1 MVVDGRTGQFVECD
15 DPSSPFDRAFVDGE
29 VDKKVSA
36 IDWEKIQRADPD
48 LKRIYS
54 FLESGSV
61 PTRDELAGE
70 SAEVR
75 SLVYSL
81 PLFRVVDGVLRY
93 FRKEPEDRP
102 VQTSIKRLLG
112 RLVVPQGARR
122 MLVGFVHS
130 ATSHLSSRR
139 IYPLFSERF
148 WWPSMGSDLK
158 TWIRCCELCQQVKP
172 GDKRG
177 RYPLASERCGF
188 PMDRLSL
195 DISGPW
201 PVTEGGNRYILAIT
215 DYFSKWLELCAL
227 PDKTAQSVACALH
240 KFVARHGIMNR
251 LHSDRG
257 REFTA
262 AVFQHLCIL
271 MGVKQTHTSGYAPWS
286 NAQVER
292 GNRTVKTMLQALTRE
307 HRKEWD
313 QCLPFVMQAYN
324 GTVHASTGFT
334 PSLLMHSQCQ
344 NPRLPLDL
352 LLGPIAETQHERDLS
367 CYADYVEQQR
377 ALAQQVHAIV
387 RTHLKRSAEL
397 QARMHERGGLRV
409 HEYSVGSEVW
419 YYYPPNVTNKLGT
432 PWIGPFKVLG
442 TDPGKNLVKV
452 TLRGVP
458 RWVNGANVKPV
469 RRMEDGTFL

>member
-1 MVVDGRTGQFVECD
+1 
-15 DPSSPFDRAFVDGE
+15 
-29 VDKKVSA
+29 
-36 IDWEKIQRADPD
+36 
-48 LKRIYS
+48 
-54 FLESGSV
+54 
-61 PTRDELAGE
+61 
-70 SAEVR
+70 
-75 SLVYSL
+75 
-81 PLFRVVDGVLRY
+81 
-93 FRKEPEDRP
+93 
-102 VQTSIKRLLG
+102 
-112 RLVVPQGARR
+112 
-122 MLVGFVHS
+122 
-130 ATSHLSSRR
+130 
-139 IYPLFSERF
+139 
-148 WWPSMGSDLK
+148 MGSDLK
-158 TWIRCCELCQQVKP
+158 TWIRCCELCQQIKP

-201 PVTEGGNRYILAIT
+201 PGTEGGNRYILAIT
-215 DYFSKWLELCAL
+215 DHFSKWLELCAL

-271 MGVKQTHTSGYAPWS
+271 MGVKQTYTSGYAPWS

-292 GNRTVKTMLQALTRE
+292 GNRTVRTMLQVLTRE

-352 LLGPIAETQHERDLS
+352 LLGPMAETQLERDFS
-367 CYADYVEQQR
+367 CYSDYVEKQR
-377 ALAQQVHAIV
+377 ALAQKVHAIV
-387 RTHLKRSAEL
+387 RAHLKTSAEL

-419 YYYPPNVTNKLGT
+419 YYYPPNVMNKLGT
-432 PWIGPFKVLG
+432 PWTGPFKVLG
-442 TDPGKNLVKV
+442 TDMSKNLVKI

-469 RRMEDGTFL
+469 RRMKDGTFL

>member
-1 MVVDGRTGQFVECD
+1 M
-15 DPSSPFDRAFVDGE
+15 
-29 VDKKVSA
+29 
-36 IDWEKIQRADPD
+36 
-48 LKRIYS
+48 
-54 FLESGSV
+54 
-61 PTRDELAGE
+61 
-70 SAEVR
+70 
-75 SLVYSL
+75 
-81 PLFRVVDGVLRY
+81 
-93 FRKEPEDRP
+93 
-102 VQTSIKRLLG
+102 QTSIKRLLG

-271 MGVKQTHTSGYAPWS
+271 MGVKQTHTSGYAP
-286 NAQVER
+286 
-292 GNRTVKTMLQALTRE
+292 
-307 HRKEWD
+307 
-313 QCLPFVMQAYN
+313 
-324 GTVHASTGFT
+324 
-334 PSLLMHSQCQ
+334 
-344 NPRLPLDL
+344 
-352 LLGPIAETQHERDLS
+352 
-367 CYADYVEQQR
+367 
-377 ALAQQVHAIV
+377 
-387 RTHLKRSAEL
+387 
-397 QARMHERGGLRV
+397 
-409 HEYSVGSEVW
+409 
-419 YYYPPNVTNKLGT
+419 
-432 PWIGPFKVLG
+432 
-442 TDPGKNLVKV
+442 
-452 TLRGVP
+452 
-458 RWVNGANVKPV
+458 
-469 RRMEDGTFL
+469 